1 MNKRLVHLFAV
12 ALLLVVIVYVP
23 RQREPVA
30 YVDRQSGD
38 LVTEKIP
45 GEKWLLWLYD
55 NPAGRLTLEALVKR
69 KIVSAMYGRMM
80 DSPRSARKIKPF
92 IRDYNIDLS
101 ICQKQDFRTFNDFFT
116 RKLKPEDRPVD
127 RDSGV
132 VVSPDDGRLM
142 AYQDLNDQDFIIKGM
157 RFDVAAFLQD
167 TLLARK
173 FRHGS
178 LIVVRLAPVDY
189 HRFHFPVDGTVILR
203 KPIEG
208 TYYSVNPLAL
218 RKKVRLLCENKR
230 DYTIIS
236 SSGLFGTV
244 VMAEVGATMVG
255 SIIQTF
261 QGDKV
266 VRGEEKGYFKFGG
279 SAVVLMF
286 EKGTV
291 VIDRD
296 LLINTSN
303 HLETYIHMGERI
315 GIAGKI

>member
-12 ALLLVVIVYVP
+12 VLLLVVIVYVP
-23 RQREPVA
+23 RQREPIE

-55 NPAGRLTLEALVKR
+55 NPAGQLTLEALVKR
-69 KIVSAMYGRMM
+69 KIVSTIYGRMM
-80 DSPRSARKIKPF
+80 DSPRSARKIGPF
-92 IRDYNIDLS
+92 VREYNIDLS
-101 ICQKQDFRTFNDFFT
+101 ICQTHDFRTFNDFFT

-132 VVSPDDGRLM
+132 VVSPDDGRLL
-142 AYQDLNDQDFIIKGM
+142 AYQDMNDQDFIIKGM
-157 RFDVAAFLQD
+157 RFDIATFLQD

-173 FRHGS
+173 FKHGS
-178 LIVVRLAPVDY
+178 LIVIRLSPSDY
-189 HRFHFPVDGTVILR
+189 HRFHFPVDGTVVLE
-203 KPIEG
+203 KPIKG

-218 RKKVRLLCENKR
+218 RKKAGLLCENKR
-230 DYTIIS
+230 DYTIIY
-236 SSGLFGTV
+236 SGLFGTV
-244 VMAEVGATMVG
+244 VMAEVGATLVG

-261 QGDKV
+261 QGASV

-279 SAVVLMF
+279 STVVLLF
-286 EKGTV
+286 EQGTII
-291 VIDRD
+291 IDRD

-303 HLETYIHMGERI
+303 HLETYVHMGERI
-315 GIAGKI
+315 GVAGGI